1 MLNFLKKF
9 SFHFIDKILL
19 HEILLFKLKENFKW
33 YSDKLIIPAVYDT
46 FKQTILKN
54 ARKLPQLKNETKM
67 LIDELEKQIEEV
79 KQKGV
84 GEEGAATQAG
94 EVNNVDMESQ
104 DDHDEENEQAVNR
117 LTKTTRQQ
125 QQAQK
130 NAAASRRGAA
140 AETAAVNTSK
150 SKAKSKN
157 AKTKSSSLAAKFAK
171 KGKKIDSSASS
182 SSSNNETTSDDN
194 SSDSD

>member
-1 MLNFLKKF
+1 
-9 SFHFIDKILL
+9 
-19 HEILLFKLKENFKW
+19 
-33 YSDKLIIPAVYDT
+33 VYDT

-94 EVNNVDMESQ
+94 ELNNVDMESQ
-104 DDHDEENEQAVNR
+104 DDHDEENEPAVNR
-117 LTKTTRQQ
+117 LTKATRQQ
-125 QQAQK
+125 QTQK
-130 NAAASRRGAA
+130 NTVASRRGAP
-140 AETAAVNTSK
+140 AETASVNTSK
-150 SKAKSKN
+150 SNAKSKK
-157 AKTKSSSLAAKFAK
+157 AKTKSSTLASKFAK

-182 SSSNNETTSDDN
+182 SSSNNESSSNDN